1 MARYSQLLSGQASS
15 VLAAQPPMRPMLP
28 PSRLEQPHPESG
40 LAPVASPGRGPF
52 LFCHCL
58 LSGKIVPMATI
69 EPQPQLRLAT
79 PVGQLA
85 SVTQRRSE
93 SLARLGIETIR
104 DLIRH
109 MPMRYEQQYAE
120 SAIGDLPMGRIGSAR
135 GTVIETRSV
144 PTFQK
149 RSKPRFEATVED
161 QQDQLYLVWFN
172 AGYLRDQIHPGM
184 VLRAQGMIK
193 AYKGRPQMVNP
204 GWEILDP
211 AQDQP
216 PKVER
221 LRPIYPATQELSTV
235 FLESLITRAL
245 PAVTDQLIDPLPAA
259 FVKERA
265 MPVLSKA
272 HRLVHHPADE
282 DEALSG
288 RRRLAYN
295 ELLILQLGIAI
306 KRHYNRYHL
315 KAYAL
320 RFSPAIDRHI
330 RDRFPFD
337 LTPDQDLVVG
347 EIASDLQRDTPM
359 NRLLQGDV
367 GAGKTVVSLY
377 ALLMAVAD
385 RKQAAL
391 MAPTELLAEQHYI
404 SISDMLADS
413 SVRIALLTGQ
423 STTAA
428 SPQRAALLDEIN
440 CGRVDIV
447 IGTQALLSDSVR
459 FANLALVVVDEQHRF
474 GVLQRAAFRAGS
486 QRLCPHCLVMTATP
500 IPRTLSLTV
509 FGDLDISTIRQLPP
523 GRMPVTTRLVEPDK
537 SHEVYDFLAKRLAD
551 GEQAYVVVPAIDETY
566 QESRVQLKNVQQH
579 ARMLQQKLPQF
590 KVAAIHGQL
599 SRQSRENIMRRF
611 RKGHIHVL
619 VATTVI
625 EVGIDV
631 STATVM
637 IVEHA
642 ERFGLAQ
649 LHQLR
654 GRIGRGSDGKK
665 SACLL
670 ISGPTNP
677 QAQQRMEAIAS
688 TSDGFQIAER
698 DLEIRG
704 MGDFF
709 GTRQHG
715 LPPLRVAAIPRDMD
729 LLQLARRDAES
740 IVKGDPA
747 LGKTAHQRLR
757 KILSREYGDA
767 IALIDVG

>member
-1 MARYSQLLSGQASS
+1 
-15 VLAAQPPMRPMLP
+15 
-28 PSRLEQPHPESG
+28 
-40 LAPVASPGRGPF
+40 
-52 LFCHCL
+52 
-58 LSGKIVPMATI
+58 MATI
-69 EPQPQLRLAT
+69 ESDQQLRLGT
-79 PVGQLA
+79 PVVELA
-85 SVTQRRSE
+85 GVGQRRRE
-93 SLARLGIETIR
+93 CLARLGIETVR

-120 SAIGDLPMGRIGSAR
+120 SAIGDLPMGRVGSAR
-135 GTVIETRSV
+135 GTVTATRSV
-144 PTFQK
+144 PTF
-149 RSKPRFEATVED
+149 RSGSKPRFEAAVED
-161 QQDQLYLVWFN
+161 HRDRLSLVWFN

-184 VLRAQGMIK
+184 VLRVQGTVK

-211 AQDQP
+211 ADDQP
-216 PKVER
+216 RKAER
-221 LRPIYPATQELSTV
+221 LRPVYPATQEISTV
-235 FLESLITRAL
+235 LLEALIAGTL
-245 PAVTDQLIDPLPAA
+245 PAVADQLIDPWSAA
-259 FVKERA
+259 FVQERA
-265 MPVLSKA
+265 MPVLA
-272 HRLVHHPADE
+272 HAHQMVHQPADE

-306 KRHYNRYHL
+306 KRHYNRHHL
-315 KAYAL
+315 KAPPL
-320 RFSPAIDRHI
+320 RFLPAIDRHI

-337 LTPDQDLVVG
+337 LTPDQDSV
-347 EIASDLQRDTPM
+347 IADIAADLQRDTPM

-367 GAGKTVVSLY
+367 GAGKTVVALY
-377 ALLMAVAD
+377 ALLIAVAD

-391 MAPTELLAEQHYI
+391 MAPTELLAEQHHI
-404 SISDMLADS
+404 SISDMLAGS
-413 SVRIALLTGQ
+413 SVRVALLTGQ

-428 SPQRAALLDEIN
+428 SPQRAALLKDIER
-440 CGRVDIV
+440 GLVDIV

-486 QRLCPHCLVMTATP
+486 QRLCPHYLVMTATP

-509 FGDLDISTIRQLPP
+509 FGDLDVSTIRKLPP
-523 GRMPVTTRLVEPDK
+523 GRTPVTTRLVEPDK
-537 SHEVYDFLAKRLAD
+537 SREVYDYLAKRLAG
-551 GEQAYVVVPAIDETY
+551 GEQAYVVVPAIDESG
-566 QESRVQLKNVQQH
+566 QESRAQLKNVRQH

-599 SRQSRENIMRRF
+599 KRQSRENIMHRF
-611 RKGHIHVL
+611 RSGRIHVL

-631 STATVM
+631 PTATVM
-637 IVEHA
+637 IIEHA

-654 GRIGRGSDGKK
+654 GRIGRGSDGKP
-665 SACLL
+665 SVCAL
-670 ISGPTNP
+670 IAAPTNP

-688 TSDGFQIAER
+688 TGDGFQIAER

-715 LPPLRVAAIPRDMD
+715 LPPLRVAEIPRDLD
-729 LLQLARRDAES
+729 ILQLARRDGES
-740 IVKGDPA
+740 IVKNDPA
-747 LGKTAHQRLR
+747 LADADHQRLR
-757 KILSREYGDA
+757 KILGREYGDA
-767 IALIDVG
+767 IELIDVG

>member
-1 MARYSQLLSGQASS
+1 
-15 VLAAQPPMRPMLP
+15 
-28 PSRLEQPHPESG
+28 
-40 LAPVASPGRGPF
+40 
-52 LFCHCL
+52 
-58 LSGKIVPMATI
+58 
-69 EPQPQLRLAT
+69 
-79 PVGQLA
+79 
-85 SVTQRRSE
+85 
-93 SLARLGIETIR
+93 
-104 DLIRH
+104 
-109 MPMRYEQQYAE
+109 
-120 SAIGDLPMGRIGSAR
+120 
-135 GTVIETRSV
+135 
-144 PTFQK
+144 
-149 RSKPRFEATVED
+149 
-161 QQDQLYLVWFN
+161 
-172 AGYLRDQIHPGM
+172 
-184 VLRAQGMIK
+184 
-193 AYKGRPQMVNP
+193 
-204 GWEILDP
+204 
-211 AQDQP
+211 
-216 PKVER
+216 
-221 LRPIYPATQELSTV
+221 
-235 FLESLITRAL
+235 
-245 PAVTDQLIDPLPAA
+245 
-259 FVKERA
+259 
-265 MPVLSKA
+265 
-272 HRLVHHPADE
+272 
-282 DEALSG
+282 
-288 RRRLAYN
+288 
-295 ELLILQLGIAI
+295 
-306 KRHYNRYHL
+306 
-315 KAYAL
+315 
-320 RFSPAIDRHI
+320 
-330 RDRFPFD
+330 
-337 LTPDQDLVVG
+337 LVVG

-486 QRLCPHCLVMTATP
+486 QRLCPHYLVMTATP

-537 SHEVYDFLAKRLAD
+537 SHEVYDFLAKRLAG
-551 GEQAYVVVPAIDETY
+551 GEQAYVVVPAIDETD

-599 SRQSRENIMRRF
+599 SRRSRENIMRRF
-611 RKGHIHVL
+611 RKGHVHVL

-654 GRIGRGSDGKK
+654 GRIGRGSDGKQ

-670 ISGPTNP
+670 IADPTTP